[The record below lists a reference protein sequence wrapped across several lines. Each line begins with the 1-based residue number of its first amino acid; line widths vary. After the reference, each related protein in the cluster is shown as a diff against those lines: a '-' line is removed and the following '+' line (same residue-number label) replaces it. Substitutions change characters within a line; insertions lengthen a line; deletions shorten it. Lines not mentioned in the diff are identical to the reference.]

1 MQPLNIAIGLRFAG
15 DTLQTHVGVVLF
27 GDFMFVRKYRDAKN
41 LVAEFRLGP
50 DVETIFVTVCRE
62 LVVTHVLAI
71 DLDVK
76 EPRLPRVGVGVRGL
90 HHARGQRQ
98 QYGPPTHLPAGSSW
112 PLRCAVSNAAP
123 QVDWIGKK
131 RGHGLL
137 VCLVFGAPAGDIV
150 FGADDAGK
158 SEQQKRQ

>member
-90 HHARGQRQ
+90 HHVRGQRQ
-98 QYGPPTHLPAGSSW
+98 Q
-112 PLRCAVSNAAP
+112 
-123 QVDWIGKK
+123 
-131 RGHGLL
+131 
-137 VCLVFGAPAGDIV
+137 
-150 FGADDAGK
+150 
-158 SEQQKRQ
+158 